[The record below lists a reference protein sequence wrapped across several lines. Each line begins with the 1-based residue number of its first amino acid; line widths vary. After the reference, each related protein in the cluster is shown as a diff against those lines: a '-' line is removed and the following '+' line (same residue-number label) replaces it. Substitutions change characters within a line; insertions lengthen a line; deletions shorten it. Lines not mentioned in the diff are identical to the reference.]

1 MESDTKG
8 TLSPMLLEDSPPPDK
23 TKKRAWPRRLQIPL
37 GILIVGL
44 VSAGVFGFLSLADSK
59 DIVNSVAERDRRNI
73 ASGCST
79 ACKTGTSVGAGF
91 LGLCSTIATIFC
103 PLTAGFSCTI
113 AAGCGIAGTVVG
125 ASSAACQLCPEPQAP
140 PHLAEKLEALE
151 KLNTEERRQIM
162 TDMARLS
169 AKQIEHMTKKTGLVL
184 RDLKKLGG
192 EMKVHT
198 GQIQKGQMWLGA
210 LNALGTV
217 VQTGISIYQR
227 NKMMT
232 NFESLSALEIET
244 MVRLT
249 GLVREDLSELASD
262 FKQQYEKLIAKND
275 ENSALQMARL
285 ELLRKTMTEL
295 KANMIYMNQETK
307 DLIRSSS
314 QEVLGSL
321 REVDEGIKSL
331 STQMNDVRLN
341 LTRTIN
347 LGALRAV
354 NQDDLE
360 HYDLISDKFEAMERG
375 TSGTIET

>member
-1 MESDTKG
+1 
-8 TLSPMLLEDSPPPDK
+8 
-23 TKKRAWPRRLQIPL
+23 
-37 GILIVGL
+37 
-44 VSAGVFGFLSLADSK
+44 
-59 DIVNSVAERDRRNI
+59 
-73 ASGCST
+73 
-79 ACKTGTSVGAGF
+79 
-91 LGLCSTIATIFC
+91 
-103 PLTAGFSCTI
+103 
-113 AAGCGIAGTVVG
+113 
-125 ASSAACQLCPEPQAP
+125 
-140 PHLAEKLEALE
+140 
-151 KLNTEERRQIM
+151 
-162 TDMARLS
+162 
-169 AKQIEHMTKKTGLVL
+169 MTKKTGLVL
-184 RDLKKLGG
+184 GDLRKLGE

-198 GQIQKGQMWLGA
+198 GQIKKGQMWLGA

-217 VQTGISIYQR
+217 VQTRMAFYNRI
-227 NKMMT
+227 KMMT
-232 NFESLSALEIET
+232 KFESLSAREIET
-244 MVRLT
+244 MVSLT

-307 DLIRSSS
+307 DLIRRSS

-375 TSGTIET
+375 TSGTIVYDRKVDAFKEVVNDHWRGAEITYKNFHKMLVGDARLGHNSIFDLDSNFCKSKEYFVFAITQLFQFSITAKAMDGISMDSIKTERFNKMLLEIEEKFITSCGCPQTHSPERINNFLPLVSQPPPKTSGNLTNYELQT

>member
-1 MESDTKG
+1 
-8 TLSPMLLEDSPPPDK
+8 
-23 TKKRAWPRRLQIPL
+23 
-37 GILIVGL
+37 
-44 VSAGVFGFLSLADSK
+44 
-59 DIVNSVAERDRRNI
+59 
-73 ASGCST
+73 
-79 ACKTGTSVGAGF
+79 
-91 LGLCSTIATIFC
+91 
-103 PLTAGFSCTI
+103 
-113 AAGCGIAGTVVG
+113 
-125 ASSAACQLCPEPQAP
+125 
-140 PHLAEKLEALE
+140 
-151 KLNTEERRQIM
+151 M

-169 AKQIEHMTKKTGLVL
+169 AKQIEHMIKKTGLVL
-184 RDLKKLGG
+184 GDLRKLGE

-198 GQIQKGQMWLGA
+198 SQIKKGQMWLGA

-217 VQTGISIYQR
+217 VHTRMAFYNII
-227 NKMMT
+227 KMMT
-232 NFESLSALEIET
+232 KFESLSAREIET
-244 MVRLT
+244 MVCLT

-307 DLIRSSS
+307 DLIRRSS

-321 REVDEGIKSL
+321 RKVDEGIRSL

-360 HYDLISDKFEAMERG
+360 HYDLISETFEAMERG
-375 TSGTIET
+375 TSGTIVYDRKVDAFKEVVNDHWRGAETTYKNFHTMLVGDIRLGHDSIFDIDSNFCKSKEYFVFAITQLFQFSITAKAMDGISMDSIETERFNKMLLEIEEKFITSCGCPQTHSPERINNFLPLVSQPPPKTSGNLTNYELQT